1 MTSGL
6 DGNKE
11 RLPQCF
17 CGGRGIE
24 VGFAKFSS
32 KLTSPLTVD
41 TVLWLWQDS
50 GENARKNLRRP
61 TILLGRSSISPV
73 FMRLAIRLLVG
84 SRDETCMAIVSASE
98 TEVDPEAPKEAL
110 VTAPAALPAQA
121 RAADAGPLPIYGF
134 EWSRDGKLLLQ
145 YLLDSEVHTFAF
157 SVAANAILSF
167 IPFIVLLYTIAEGIL
182 HSQQLMAV
190 IGDFIQYLMP
200 SNQDFVQ
207 RELAR
212 VAARSGVRLFSLFMI
227 LVSCTGIFLPLEVA
241 LNRSWGVAKSR
252 NYLMNQLIAL
262 GLALWMVILGMLSI
276 LLNAAERT
284 IVTVMFFGHTDNFAF
299 RFISESWLAM
309 STAVASILFFF
320 SIYWV
325 LPNRKLPARPVLR
338 VSIVTG
344 LLWVGAKYVFVA
356 LLPKLDL
363 RALYGPFYVSVGLLL
378 WAYVSGLLLFAGAQ
392 FSAMRHNSREYISAP

>member
-1 MTSGL
+1 M
-6 DGNKE
+6 
-11 RLPQCF
+11 
-17 CGGRGIE
+17 
-24 VGFAKFSS
+24 A
-32 KLTSPLTVD
+32 
-41 TVLWLWQDS
+41 
-50 GENARKNLRRP
+50 
-61 TILLGRSSISPV
+61 TI
-73 FMRLAIRLLVG
+73 
-84 SRDETCMAIVSASE
+84 SASGTQTPSESPQE
-98 TEVDPEAPKEAL
+98 TL
-110 VTAPAALPAQA
+110 VTELVAAPAPV

-134 EWSRDGKLLLQ
+134 EWRRDGKVLVQ

-167 IPFIVLLYTIAEGIL
+167 IPFIVLLYTIASSIF
-182 HSQQLMAV
+182 HSAQMMEV
-190 IGDFIQYLMP
+190 IGDFVKYLLP
-200 SNQDFVQ
+200 SNQDW
-207 RELAR
+207 
-212 VAARSGVRLFSLFMI
+212 VAAHLAAVAPHSGVRLFSLLII

-276 LLNAAERT
+276 LLNSAERT

-299 RFISESWLAM
+299 RFISESWLAL

-320 SIYWV
+320 SIYWL

-356 LLPKLDL
+356 VLPKLDL
-363 RALYGPFYVSVGLLL
+363 KALYGPFYVSVGLLL

-392 FSAMRHNSREYISAP
+392 FSAMRHNSREHIVEK

>member
-1 MTSGL
+1 M
-6 DGNKE
+6 
-11 RLPQCF
+11 
-17 CGGRGIE
+17 
-24 VGFAKFSS
+24 A
-32 KLTSPLTVD
+32 
-41 TVLWLWQDS
+41 
-50 GENARKNLRRP
+50 
-61 TILLGRSSISPV
+61 TI
-73 FMRLAIRLLVG
+73 
-84 SRDETCMAIVSASE
+84 SASE
-98 TEVDPEAPKEAL
+98 TPVDSESPKEAL
-110 VTAPAALPAQA
+110 VTLPAPV

-134 EWSRDGKLLLQ
+134 EWRRDGKVLIQ

-167 IPFIVLLYTIAEGIL
+167 IPFIVLLYTISEGVF
-182 HSQQLMAV
+182 HSQQMTDV
-190 IGDFIQYLMP
+190 VGDFIKYLFP
-200 SNQDFVQ
+200 SNPSGQDMVIRNLTFVA
-207 RELAR
+207 LK
-212 VAARSGVRLFSLFMI
+212 SGVRVFSLFMI

-320 SIYWV
+320 SIYWL

-363 RALYGPFYVSVGLLL
+363 KALYGPFYVSVGLLL

-392 FSAMRHNSREYISAP
+392 FSAMRHNSRGHLSVQ